1 MGQRREHGTVVPA
14 QTRAVPSWPRLRV
27 PVVRRERLLASLDP
41 IIDQSGPP
49 LGLLSAPAGFGKTTL
64 LSQFCQDVTDQDR
77 AYIAWAALD
86 TSGTR
91 AGSIWRTVLSALESS
106 SPQAA
111 EALADLLSPRRPPDD
126 TFLGRFLE
134 RARDLPDPTI
144 LVLDDVQV
152 LTSAA
157 VVSQLGV
164 LSRRLPPPMR
174 LVLSSRHDPAF
185 SLHEARLAGNLIE
198 LRARE
203 LAFSAAETAEVLRG
217 LPLGADDIAAVV
229 DLTEGWPAGV
239 QLARTVL
246 RRPGDGGRL
255 ATLFNAQAGVL
266 ADYLFQESFT
276 ATSPEAQEVLLRTA
290 VVPQLNDDLAVEL
303 TGRADAG
310 EVILGM
316 EDLAPLLDRFD
327 GPDGQVVWFSYHPLL
342 RSYLH
347 AEFARR
353 DRTELRS
360 SHRSASLWFGRNGDA
375 LAAIEHA
382 LASADS
388 ELIDQQLRR
397 SGPDLLLSGESEQ
410 LRQVLTE
417 QRQVATDW
425 TAVLGACVAAQD
437 GNVAAAKGWLASADV
452 AASPDGQLRSLHA
465 AVSLRID
472 QLTGESSPA
481 ELVWS
486 SEPQPSWS
494 EDLRLL
500 IAMIRGTSLLNGGES
515 AVAERELEQ
524 AITLASTL
532 GRAPV
537 EVHCR
542 TMWAAAALG
551 RGDYLESS
559 RRVDLAVARAEEMG
573 DVHDPVLA
581 YADVLMGWI
590 AFQRL
595 DDTTANEHL
604 ARAQAQP
611 SDSLDPVVAMSARSQ
626 ADLLTVALGLGDLTS
641 PGEDQGDEEPGL
653 DPLPDSLLVYASFDR
668 VRRALERGR
677 TDLVRRSVDHATSM
691 LPPGGDAVTLRAIA
705 MAAQGRD
712 DQARRMLRPVVEES
726 TECLVSSSLVAA
738 LLLDATHAIRAE
750 HPYEAFDEVQRA
762 LEICASTGGYR
773 ELAMASPELLAY
785 VSEQTDRLNGYSE
798 PIKRALELARLPADG
813 QKIALLTD
821 RELDILRELPTL
833 NRVDEIAANLM
844 VSTNTVKTHIR
855 GVYRKLGVRSR
866 KEAVRM
872 ARRRGLL

>member
-1 MGQRREHGTVVPA
+1 MGQRREHGTVA
-14 QTRAVPSWPRLRV
+14 AARTRIVPSWPQLRV
-27 PVVRRERLLASLDP
+27 PVVRRDRLLASLHP
-41 IIDQSGPP
+41 IVDRSGPP
-49 LGLLSAPAGFGKTTL
+49 LALLSAPAGFGKTTL
-64 LSQFCQDVTDQDR
+64 LSQFCQEVTDRGR
-77 AYIAWAALD
+77 AHVAWAALD

-91 AGSIWRTVLSALESS
+91 AGSIWRTVLSALKSS
-106 SPQAA
+106 SPEAA
-111 EALADLLSPRRPPDD
+111 EVLADLLSTRRPPDD

-134 RARDLPDPTI
+134 RARDLPEPTI

-203 LAFSAAETAEVLRG
+203 LAFSAVETAEVLSS
-217 LPLGADDIAAVV
+217 LPLGDDDIAAVV

-327 GPDGQVVWFSYHPLL
+327 GPSGQDVWFSYHPLL

-353 DRTELRS
+353 DRTELRAA
-360 SHRSASLWFGRNGDA
+360 HRSAALWYERHGEV

-382 LASADS
+382 LASAEA
-388 ELIDQQLRR
+388 ELIDDLLRR
-397 SGPDLLLSGESEQ
+397 LGPDLLLSGEGGQ

-417 QRQVATDW
+417 QRQVVTDW
-425 TAVLGACVAAQD
+425 TSVFGACVTAQE
-437 GNVAAAKGWLASADV
+437 GKVAAAKGWLAGADV
-452 AASPDGQLRSLHA
+452 TASPNPQLRSLHA

-472 QLTGESSPA
+472 HLAGEPSSA

-500 IAMIRGTSLLNGGES
+500 VAMIRGTTLVNGSDS
-515 AVAERELEQ
+515 AIAEHDLEQ
-524 AITLASTL
+524 AIALARTL
-532 GRAPV
+532 GRVPV

-542 TMWAAAALG
+542 TLWAAAALG
-551 RGDYLESS
+551 RGNYLEAS
-559 RRVDLAVARAEEMG
+559 RRADLALERAEELG
-573 DVHDPVLA
+573 DDHDPILA
-581 YADVLMGWI
+581 YADLLMGWI

-595 DDTTANEHL
+595 DDAAASEHL
-604 ARAQAQP
+604 KQARNVP
-611 SDSLDPVVAMSARSQ
+611 SDSLDPVVAMAARSQ
-626 ADLLTVALGLGDLTS
+626 ADLLAVALGLDEPSS
-641 PGEDQGDEEPGL
+641 PSDDQGEEEPDL
-653 DPLPDSLLVYASFDR
+653 APLPDSLLAYSCFAR

-677 TDLVRRSVDHATSM
+677 TDLVRRSVDHATSL
-691 LPPGGDAVTLRAIA
+691 LPPSGDAVTLRAIA
-705 MAAQGRD
+705 MTAQGRD
-712 DQARRMLRPVVEES
+712 DQARRMLRPVVEGS

-762 LEICASTGGYR
+762 LEICASTGGHR
-773 ELAMASPELLAY
+773 ELATASPDLLAY
-785 VSEQTDRLNGYSE
+785 LSEQTDRLNGHSE
-798 PIKRALELARLPADG
+798 LIGRALEVARLPTDVPT
-813 QKIALLTD
+813 IALLTD

-866 KEAVRM
+866 KEAVRV